1 MSNIIILGDHFDV
14 DLMHRKAEVK
24 SIITDVISNM
34 TDEDDEGDEAETG
47 EDGEGDGDDDND
59 A

>member
-1 MSNIIILGDHFDV
+1 
-14 DLMHRKAEVK
+14 MHRKAEVK

-34 TDEDDEGDEAETG
+34 TDEDDEGEEEETG
-47 EDGEGDGDDDND
+47 EDEAVDGEDDND